1 MIKDELVL
9 VVVFSFVIELG
20 WILLSNCLTLHTN
33 VIVVEVLVVGAAC
46 IVMPEGQL
54 EEGSLS
60 RGIDRQMGHMRGEL
74 ALRRQLI

>member
-1 MIKDELVL
+1 M
-9 VVVFSFVIELG
+9 
-20 WILLSNCLTLHTN
+20 
-33 VIVVEVLVVGAAC
+33 GATR

-60 RGIDRQMGHMRGEL
+60 RGIDRQMGQLRGEL

>member
-1 MIKDELVL
+1 LVL

-20 WILLSNCLTLHTN
+20 WILLRNCLTLHTN
-33 VIVVEVLVVGAAC
+33 VIIVEVLVVGATR

-60 RGIDRQMGHMRGEL
+60 RGIDRQMG
-74 ALRRQLI
+74 QL